1 MSGRIWVLDGA
12 ADSPGTDV
20 LVFEYS
26 GTTYAFRIDTSVEDN
41 MDALSHEYNIL
52 RTRPTAVEVDTEIKK
67 LEKQT
72 KQRKTRLSNGNSE
85 LELKVSQLREVCST
99 LAGILA
105 ERKGVEV
112 SRIYQLFNI
121 PSS

>member
-72 KQRKTRLSNGNSE
+72 KQRKTQLSNGNSE

-121 PSS
+121 SSS

>member
-72 KQRKTRLSNGNSE
+72 KQRKPRLSNGNSE

>member
-1 MSGRIWVLDGA
+1 
-12 ADSPGTDV
+12 
-20 LVFEYS
+20 
-26 GTTYAFRIDTSVEDN
+26 

-72 KQRKTRLSNGNSE
+72 KQRKTRLSNDNSE

-121 PSS
+121 SSS

>member
-121 PSS
+121 SSS

>member
-12 ADSPGTDV
+12 VDSPGTDV
-20 LVFEYS
+20 LVFEHS
-26 GTTYAFRIDTSVEDN
+26 GTTYAFRIDASVEDN

>member
-20 LVFEYS
+20 LVFEHS

-41 MDALSHEYNIL
+41 IDALSHEYNIL

>member
-52 RTRPTAVEVDTEIKK
+52 RTRPTAVEVDIEIKK

-121 PSS
+121 SSS

>member
-26 GTTYAFRIDTSVEDN
+26 GTTYAVRIDTSVEDN

-72 KQRKTRLSNGNSE
+72 KQRKPRLSNGNSE

-121 PSS
+121 SSS